1 MVLGNTNNTVNIY
14 MFMIFSIETSPHKS
28 SIKNKEKHEK
38 DNTDETLN

>member
-28 SIKNKEKHEK
+28 SIFCQKSSKVLQK
-38 DNTDETLN
+38 